1 MMGTLVLLD
10 LMGGVALLLWGLHMV
25 NSGVLR
31 AFGPDLRHLLSK
43 AVGNRFAAF
52 AAGLGLTAILQSST
66 AMALMTS
73 SFASE
78 GLVGLVPA
86 SAIMLGAN
94 VGTTLIVQVLSFN
107 IFAVAPILFIIGL
120 VAFRVG
126 ARTRVKDLGRVAIGL
141 GLMLLALHV
150 LIDSL
155 APAENAPSVRVL
167 LNAITNDPVMCILI
181 AAALTWA
188 VHSSVATVLFVM
200 SLAYSHFV
208 TPFAALALVLGA
220 NLGSAINP
228 VLEGGHRDNPASY
241 RVPAGNLL
249 NRLIG
254 IVLVTPFLHP
264 IAEGFQAFQPD
275 MAKMTAEFHMAFNV
289 ALAVIFIGLL
299 DPLAWVS
306 RKLFPEQKA
315 SANPSAPRYLDEN
328 LLEAPSLA
336 LADAAR
342 ETLHMG
348 DVVEQMLQ
356 KVMIA
361 LMTDNRPLVAEVS
374 RMDNIVDRLDE
385 AIKLYVT
392 KLTRDSLDERE
403 GRRAMEVISFAINL
417 EHIGD
422 IIDKNLSEVAA
433 KKIKR
438 KLQFSPEGA
447 AELAAFHK
455 RVLDSL
461 KIAFAVF
468 MSGDVIE
475 ARKLIAEKAELRNA
489 ELAAAERHLERLRE
503 GRPETLET
511 TSLHLDVLRDLKR
524 IHSHICSVAY
534 PVLDMAGETPA
545 AEVAESDPITLASP
559 GTKPT
564 SQ

>member
-1 MMGTLVLLD
+1 
-10 LMGGVALLLWGLHMV
+10 
-25 NSGVLR
+25 
-31 AFGPDLRHLLSK
+31 
-43 AVGNRFAAF
+43 
-52 AAGLGLTAILQSST
+52 
-66 AMALMTS
+66 
-73 SFASE
+73 
-78 GLVGLVPA
+78 
-86 SAIMLGAN
+86 
-94 VGTTLIVQVLSFN
+94 
-107 IFAVAPILFIIGL
+107 
-120 VAFRVG
+120 
-126 ARTRVKDLGRVAIGL
+126 
-141 GLMLLALHV
+141 
-150 LIDSL
+150 
-155 APAENAPSVRVL
+155 
-167 LNAITNDPVMCILI
+167 
-181 AAALTWA
+181 
-188 VHSSVATVLFVM
+188 
-200 SLAYSHFV
+200 
-208 TPFAALALVLGA
+208 
-220 NLGSAINP
+220 
-228 VLEGGHRDNPASY
+228 
-241 RVPAGNLL
+241 
-249 NRLIG
+249 
-254 IVLVTPFLHP
+254 
-264 IAEGFQAFQPD
+264 
-275 MAKMTAEFHMAFNV
+275 MAFNV